1 MIGRGTRLKEGKEN
15 CTVIDICDNYRRC
28 SLVTLPSLLG
38 LNPEMDLQGTSV
50 TVAAEKMEELQEKY
64 PTVDMSHLTNL
75 GAVNAYIESLDL
87 FKEPYTE
94 EVKEFSKLTWM
105 GCSDGSYLLQI
116 PEKKELKGMFYQH
129 KHEKLH
135 ITPNELGEFELSIS
149 AVSVDKKLG
158 IYNTLKEAF
167 ESADEVMSRCR
178 PDRMKLV
185 TREAEWH
192 TYPATEAA
200 KKLLRSLSRNR
211 PLLKCLCPGQQSAI
225 LCPVCRLATGITAGE
240 ASVAINLLKARR
252 EK

>member
-1 MIGRGTRLKEGKEN
+1 
-15 CTVIDICDNYRRC
+15 
-28 SLVTLPSLLG
+28 
-38 LNPEMDLQGTSV
+38 
-50 TVAAEKMEELQEKY
+50 
-64 PTVDMSHLTNL
+64 
-75 GAVNAYIESLDL
+75 
-87 FKEPYTE
+87 
-94 EVKEFSKLTWM
+94 M

-135 ITPNELGEFELSIS
+135 IAPNELGEFELSIS

-192 TYPATEAA
+192 AHPASEPA
-200 KKLLRSLSRNR
+200 KKLLRTLSKTRGT
-211 PLLKCLCPGQQSAI
+211 PILKCLCPGMTNAI
-225 LCPVCRLATGITAGE
+225 LCPTCRLQTGITAGE
-240 ASVAINLLKARR
+240 ASTAINLLKSRR
-252 EK
+252 KK